1 MKTLDVD
8 LCSIQ
13 EARDL
18 VRNGKEAANQIAYF
32 SDEQID
38 AILKIL

>member
-32 SDEQID
+32 RMNK
-38 AILKIL
+38 LMLF